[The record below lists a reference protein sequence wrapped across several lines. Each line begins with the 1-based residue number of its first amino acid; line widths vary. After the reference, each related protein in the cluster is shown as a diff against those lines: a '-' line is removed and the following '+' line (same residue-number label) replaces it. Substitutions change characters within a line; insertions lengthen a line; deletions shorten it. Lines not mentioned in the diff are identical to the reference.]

1 MESGKY
7 REGASEV
14 RRTFQRLLIV
24 QTREHQGLDWDMK
37 GVDGFLCI
45 PKGDG
50 SPLVSGIEE
59 SKVSGIHLAYHL

>member
-59 SKVSGIHLAYHL
+59 SKVSGIHLACHL